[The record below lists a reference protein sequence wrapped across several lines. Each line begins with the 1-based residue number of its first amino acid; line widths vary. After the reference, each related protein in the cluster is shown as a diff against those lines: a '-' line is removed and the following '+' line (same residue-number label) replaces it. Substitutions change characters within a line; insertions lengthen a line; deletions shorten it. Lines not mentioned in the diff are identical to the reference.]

1 MRASMM
7 AFATTVASLVAAP
20 TWAAPLTYATFRQ
33 SLEHAGCHA
42 LTADQQ
48 RVLCVGWVK
57 TKTERGFAA
66 ALYPMKKTAAAIQGD
81 RIVFIPED
89 IVLDPKL
96 ELDETAK
103 FERVAKEAWE
113 KVKDLRLDTTGMIML
128 HPTGKPASRVTYA
141 LGYYRGI
148 VTGRVAKRG
157 ASLVVIARPRRGRKP
172 VRLRIARRAGLS
184 RFEEAYVYEPSRS
197 FLVLSSHTVQ
207 GSVGPRLNVIKVTE
221 EHLTLRARERETY
234 FEQFQLQA
242 WLQAPKPPA
251 PAVTVARVRDRELPP
266 INLAHVIVAQKK
278 REEIARSWLSRYPDV
293 ITLPQE
299 RLEAAL
305 ERAERAGI
313 LEETVKSLERDFA
326 AQAAAAA
333 QRAAAA
339 QAAAKATK
347 ADSSN
352 RPSTNTTPQAPSR
365 WPQFSQGESLT
376 GTWSSGFG
384 TNADVV
390 LRLNYVHPGG
400 SLSSMTVQSDHPRVT
415 YSLTVSG
422 SFDEASGELVLRPSA
437 QSIQYVVPRSSVPH
451 SGQLQACL
459 APFRLT
465 RFNNYQLKLEF
476 LGCGGQVFHM
486 MRISG

>member
-1 MRASMM
+1 MRASLM
-7 AFATTVASLVAAP
+7 AFATTVACLVAAP
-20 TWAAPLTYATFRQ
+20 TGAGPLTYATFRR

-66 ALYPMKKTAAAIQGD
+66 ALYPMKETAAAIQGD
-81 RIVFIPED
+81 RVVFIPED
-89 IVLDPKL
+89 IVLDPKI

-103 FERVAKEAWE
+103 FELVAKEAWE
-113 KVKDLRLDTTGMIML
+113 KVKDLRLDTTGMITL
-128 HPTGKPASRVTYA
+128 HATGKAASRVTYA

-148 VTGRVAKRG
+148 VTGSVAKRG

-207 GSVGPRLNVIKVTE
+207 GSVGPRLNVIKVPE

-234 FEQFQLQA
+234 FEQFQRQA
-242 WLQAPKPPA
+242 WLQPPKAAP
-251 PAVTVARVRDRELPP
+251 PAVTVARVREFERP
-266 INLAHVIVAQKK
+266 IDLSYVVAARKK

-326 AQAAAAA
+326 A
-333 QRAAAA
+333 RA
-339 QAAAKATK
+339 AAAKATK